1 MLHDIKGV
9 LFDLDG
15 TLIDSMWVWKEV
27 DEKYVHKYGLKEPEG
42 FYQTIE
48 GMSFMETARYYQK
61 TFPQLNRTPEEIG
74 KEWFQMV
81 EAIYEKEVTLKKGAG
96 EFLARLKQH
105 GIKIGIATSNI
116 RELAESVLEAQKVLA
131 YFDVICTSG
140 EVNAGKPEP
149 DVYLK
154 AAEKLKLKPQEC
166 LVFEDVPNGILAGKR
181 AGMKVCAVEDSF
193 TSDVWEE
200 KKKLADYAIKD
211 YTELYI
217 NF

>member
-1 MLHDIKGV
+1 MLQNIKGV

-27 DEKYVHKYGLKEPEG
+27 DEKYVHKYDLKEPEG

-74 KEWFQMV
+74 EEWLQMV
-81 EAIYEKEVTLKKGAG
+81 ETVYETEVELKKGAV
-96 EFLARLKQH
+96 EFLALLKKR
-105 GIKIGIATSNI
+105 GIKMGIATSNI
-116 RELAESVLEAQKVLA
+116 RELAESVLEAHQVRG

-154 AAEKLKLKPQEC
+154 AAQRLQIDPKSC

-181 AGMKVCAVEDSF
+181 AGMRVCAIEDSF
-193 TSDVWEE
+193 TADVWEE
-200 KKKLADYAIKD
+200 KRKLADYVIKD
-211 YTELYI
+211 YTELCME
-217 NF
+217 F